1 MFVSCHVHNSFL
13 KQSNNAHYYILLQ
26 KKFGVQSFVAI
37 YVFVSRYNTLKTK
50 FPVLA
55 DFHQDSSNH
64 LPAAGLAT
72 LLINPCVS
80 CSSSGAEYLWVE
92 VGHHIVASEQ
102 INHGALFFLVY
113 PSMDLNHVN
122 GTLFIYKR

>member
-64 LPAAGLAT
+64 LPVLSGIHTETGINQET
-72 LLINPCVS
+72 LKLRP
-80 CSSSGAEYLWVE
+80 
-92 VGHHIVASEQ
+92 
-102 INHGALFFLVY
+102 
-113 PSMDLNHVN
+113 P
-122 GTLFIYKR
+122 K